1 MDWATAAIEAVGL
14 LILGIWIVIP
24 IHEFQQILARI
35 RQSESSPQ
43 PPTSPDDPSRSNPN
57 AS

>member
-24 IHEFQQILARI
+24 IREFQEIFAKI
-35 RQSESSPQ
+35 RHDEPDRDDDKHAHGGGG
-43 PPTSPDDPSRSNPN
+43 PPAP
-57 AS
+57 

>member
-24 IHEFQQILARI
+24 IREFREILTKI
-35 RQSESSPQ
+35 RHTERR
-43 PPTSPDDPSRSNPN
+43 DV
-57 AS
+57 

>member
-24 IHEFQQILARI
+24 IQEFKQIIARI
-35 RQSESSPQ
+35 RKHDHREP
-43 PPTSPDDPSRSNPN
+43 
-57 AS
+57 